1 MDLVVLTSGGLDSTL
16 VALMAH
22 QRGLDVGPL
31 FIDYGQIAKEKELE
45 ACLRS
50 MRKHDLPA
58 PDIVDLSGYGA
69 KLPSG
74 LTDRSTDI
82 FLDAFLPG
90 RNALLL
96 LTAASYG
103 YRHGST
109 SVAIG
114 LLDEDSSVFPDQ
126 TDKFLTSMEATL
138 STALGVSL
146 DILRPLG
153 HMNKMQVLDLAK
165 DYGVNDTWSCHSDGY
180 RPCGICIACREFE
193 NT

>member
-1 MDLVVLTSGGLDSTL
+1 MDLVVLASGGVDSTL

-45 ACLRS
+45 ACQRS
-50 MRKHDLPA
+50 MRKHGLPE
-58 PDIVDLSGYGA
+58 PDVVDLSGYGGTF
-69 KLPSG
+69 PSG
-74 LTDRSTDI
+74 LTDRSADI

-114 LLDEDSSVFPDQ
+114 LLDENTSVFPDQ
-126 TDKFLTSMEATL
+126 TDNFLTSMETTL
-138 STALGVSL
+138 SAALGVSL
-146 DILRPLG
+146 NILTPLRY
-153 HMNKMQVLDLAK
+153 MNKMQVLDLAK
-165 DYGVNDTWSCHSDGY
+165 DYGIDDTWSCHSDDE